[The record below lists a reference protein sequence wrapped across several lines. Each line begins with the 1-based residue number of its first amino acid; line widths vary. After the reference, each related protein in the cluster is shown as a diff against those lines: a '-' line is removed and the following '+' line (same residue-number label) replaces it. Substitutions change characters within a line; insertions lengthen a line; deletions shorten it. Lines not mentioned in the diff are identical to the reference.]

1 MCALFAALF
10 GAGIDKTAQN
20 VIIFIN
26 KGRNGGAFAAARR
39 IAVKNKKS
47 LYKGAKNM
55 RVILLK
61 DVKGQGK
68 KGDVVDVS
76 DSYARNYLIKG
87 GYAEVAT
94 AEKINNIA
102 QKKAAADFHRAED
115 LKAARELAAEL
126 KGKAFTIKV
135 KAGTGGRL
143 FGSVTAADVA
153 AALAEG
159 GYTVDKKKI
168 SLSSPLRE
176 AGSYDVELKLFEGV
190 SAKIVVKVEAVS
202 Q

>member
-1 MCALFAALF
+1 
-10 GAGIDKTAQN
+10 
-20 VIIFIN
+20 
-26 KGRNGGAFAAARR
+26 
-39 IAVKNKKS
+39 
-47 LYKGAKNM
+47 M

>member
-1 MCALFAALF
+1 
-10 GAGIDKTAQN
+10 
-20 VIIFIN
+20 
-26 KGRNGGAFAAARR
+26 
-39 IAVKNKKS
+39 
-47 LYKGAKNM
+47 M

-94 AEKINNIA
+94 AVKINDIA
-102 QKKAAADFHRAED
+102 QKKAAADFHKAEE
-115 LKAARELAAEL
+115 LKAAREVAATIKE
-126 KGKAFTIKV
+126 KKFTVKV
-135 KAGTGGRL
+135 KAGAGGRL
-143 FGSVTAADVA
+143 FGSVTAADIS

-168 SLSSPLRE
+168 VLSSPLRE
-176 AGSYDVELKLFEGV
+176 AGEYEVELRLFEGV
-190 SAKIVVKVEAVS
+190 SVKIGVKVEAIS
-202 Q
+202 G

>member
-1 MCALFAALF
+1 
-10 GAGIDKTAQN
+10 
-20 VIIFIN
+20 
-26 KGRNGGAFAAARR
+26 
-39 IAVKNKKS
+39 
-47 LYKGAKNM
+47 M

-94 AEKINNIA
+94 AVKINDIA
-102 QKKAAADFHRAED
+102 QKKAAADFHKAEE
-115 LKAARELAAEL
+115 LKAAREVAATL
-126 KGKAFTIKV
+126 KGKKFTVKV
-135 KAGTGGRL
+135 KAGAGGRL
-143 FGSVTAADVA
+143 FGSVTAADIS

-168 SLSSPLRE
+168 VLSSPLRE
-176 AGSYDVELKLFEGV
+176 AGEYEVELRLFEGV
-190 SAKIVVKVEAVS
+190 SVKIGVKVETIS
-202 Q
+202 G

>member
-1 MCALFAALF
+1 
-10 GAGIDKTAQN
+10 
-20 VIIFIN
+20 
-26 KGRNGGAFAAARR
+26 
-39 IAVKNKKS
+39 
-47 LYKGAKNM
+47 M

-94 AEKINNIA
+94 AVKINDIA
-102 QKKAAADFHRAED
+102 QKKAAADFHKAEE
-115 LKAARELAAEL
+115 LKAAREVAATL
-126 KGKAFTIKV
+126 KGKKFTVKV
-135 KAGTGGRL
+135 KAGAGGRL
-143 FGSVTAADVA
+143 FGSVTAADIS

-168 SLSSPLRE
+168 VRSSPLRE
-176 AGSYDVELKLFEGV
+176 AGEYEVELRLFEGV
-190 SAKIVVKVEAVS
+190 SVKIGVKVEAIS
-202 Q
+202 G

>member
-1 MCALFAALF
+1 
-10 GAGIDKTAQN
+10 
-20 VIIFIN
+20 
-26 KGRNGGAFAAARR
+26 
-39 IAVKNKKS
+39 
-47 LYKGAKNM
+47 M

-76 DSYARNYLIKG
+76 DIYAPNYLIKG
-87 GYAEVAT
+87 GYADVAT
-94 AEKINNIA
+94 AVKINDIA
-102 QKKAAADFHRAED
+102 QKKAAADFHKAEE
-115 LKAARELAAEL
+115 LKAARALAAEL
-126 KGKAFTIKV
+126 KGRSFSIKV
-135 KAGTGGRL
+135 KAGSGGRL

-159 GYTVDKKKI
+159 GYAVDKKKVV
-168 SLSSPLRE
+168 LTSPLRE

-190 SAKIVVKVEAVS
+190 SAKITVRVEALA